1 MTDKMVLQNHDMVWS
16 ASTLAG
22 NGGCGWDSCSDDE
35 YECDGVVD
43 LTSENMAE
51 NIAELDE
58 EYYGIF
64 DEGHISP
71 WKKESTGEE
80 AELYVFTKEQLQTLE
95 DNRAYMRELLKELTA
110 HFENLLNEYLN
121 SCEVAGVD
129 RILRS
134 GDAMIVFWDDGD
146 KTVVKRAADEKD
158 SDYVAFTAALGKKI
172 YGSNSKLT
180 RFIKNHIEYQEKK
193 ENKTYAE

>member
-1 MTDKMVLQNHDMVWS
+1 MTNKTVLQNHDMVWS